1 MHEILNSFNQKPIPN
16 FNNNSSIL
24 KNPQKN
30 FQKPQNLSLNAWYA
44 WRMREKEHIPSDLKQ
59 GKAENHVGWRF
70 RGRRKC
76 LGGE

>member
-1 MHEILNSFNQKPIPN
+1 MHEILNS
-16 FNNNSSIL
+16 SIL
-24 KNPQKN
+24 KYPKK
-30 FQKPQNLSLNAWYA
+30 FQKPQNLGLNAWNA
-44 WRMREKEHIPSDLKQ
+44 WRMREKEHIPNDLKK